1 MPEIIAQV
9 TSTEYDCH
17 SFLFLE
23 KTQSLLLI
31 KLQNQESA
39 VVLSLSNILLFF
51 YTHYVL
57 SMATCS
63 WNLFLGKQRII

>member
-1 MPEIIAQV
+1 MPEIITQV

-39 VVLSLSNILLFF
+39 VVL
-51 YTHYVL
+51 
-57 SMATCS
+57 
-63 WNLFLGKQRII
+63 